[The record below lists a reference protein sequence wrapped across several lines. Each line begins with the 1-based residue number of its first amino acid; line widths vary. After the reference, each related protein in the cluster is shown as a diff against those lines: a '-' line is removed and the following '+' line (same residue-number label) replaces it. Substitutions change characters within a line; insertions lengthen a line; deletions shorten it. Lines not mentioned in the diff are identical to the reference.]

1 MPRSPSRTDPQLNT
15 RARRRACA
23 EIRRSRPWICAICL
37 LPIPRDVDPQ
47 RSRLAH
53 TVDEIRPRSHG
64 GSATDPA
71 NLQPAH
77 LLCNSTRSNGPL
89 TEDLTRRCRQA
100 VLALTTAN
108 TSRNW

>member
-1 MPRSPSRTDPQLNT
+1 MPRPGRDPNLSSKP
-15 RARRRACA
+15 RARACA
-23 EIRRSRPWICAICL
+23 EVRRTQPWTCAICG

-53 TVDEIRPRSHG
+53 TVDEIIPRSHG
-64 GSATDPA
+64 GSATDSA

-89 TEDLTRRCRQA
+89 TPELARRCRSA
-100 VLALTTAN
+100 IIALTATT
-108 TSRNW
+108 TSRAW